1 MDWRYKHFNQ
11 EAVFKASPESVL
23 EAARAVAAESLEGIE
38 NTTDGFIAGGHSA
51 WHAAIATFRS
61 MPAPN
66 GTKLTVELLVERA
79 ALRGY
84 MLFDVGSH
92 YNGQID
98 KWFSRISQRLGE
110 SPEQVLVSKTTSN
123 LRVQRGCLMGC
134 LVYLLVG
141 TCLVILA
148 IPLDRAL
155 FRVSSGSTLGPFGVV
170 ASTLGLLAG
179 IAAFLFVMNPDAP
192 ASKFIRELLHRKQ
205 NKAGHN
211 GDSA

>member
-38 NTTDGFIAGGHSA
+38 NTTDGFIARGHSA

-84 MLFDVGSH
+84 MLFDVGSY

-98 KWFSRISQRLGE
+98 KWFSRISQRLGG